1 MNLKRK
7 KWISIAAALLLA
19 AVQLCACGSA
29 AGGQSVET
37 SSGNVNGSQQEPY
50 RIIATIFPEYDWV
63 MNVLG
68 DNPAGVEV
76 TLLLDKGVDLHS
88 FQPSVDDIMKVTTCD
103 MLIYAGGES
112 DDWVGDIL
120 KEAANQNMRQ
130 LNLIE
135 ILGDQAK
142 TEELVEGMEGHD
154 HDHDHEGENHEHG
167 EEAHE
172 DETHDHEHADHDEE
186 YDEHVW
192 LSLRNAE
199 IFVRKIAEE
208 LSGLDPENAGLYQE
222 NAESYCA
229 DLKALDEEY
238 VRAVSE
244 AEKKTLLFGD
254 RFPFR
259 YLTDDYGLEY
269 YAAFAGCSA
278 ETEAS
283 FETVAFLA
291 QKTDE
296 LGLGT
301 VLTIDGSDRRIAETI
316 ISATKEKNQQ
326 ILTLDSMQSA
336 TGKDAETGSDYL
348 SIMRS
353 NLEVLKQALQ

>member
-88 FQPSVDDIMKVTTCD
+88 FQPSADDIMKVTTCD

-154 HDHDHEGENHEHG
+154 HDHEHT
-167 EEAHE
+167 
-172 DETHDHEHADHDEE
+172 DRDEE

-336 TGKDAETGSDYL
+336 TGKDAEAGSDYL

>member
-1 MNLKRK
+1 MKRK

-120 KEAANQNMRQ
+120 KGAANQNMRQ

-154 HDHDHEGENHEHG
+154 HDHEHT
-167 EEAHE
+167 
-172 DETHDHEHADHDEE
+172 DRDEE

-208 LSGLDPENAGLYQE
+208 LGGLDPENAGLYQE

>member
-1 MNLKRK
+1 MKRK

-29 AGGQSVET
+29 ASGQSVET

-142 TEELVEGMEGHD
+142 TEELVEGMKGHGHD
-154 HDHDHEGENHEHG
+154 HDHD
-167 EEAHE
+167 
-172 DETHDHEHADHDEE
+172 HADHDEE

-336 TGKDAETGSDYL
+336 TGKDAEAGSDYL

>member
-1 MNLKRK
+1 MRQMNLKRK

-29 AGGQSVET
+29 ASGQSVET

-120 KEAANQNMRQ
+120 KESANQNMRQ

-135 ILGDQAK
+135 ILGEQVK

-154 HDHDHEGENHEHG
+154 HDHEHT
-167 EEAHE
+167 
-172 DETHDHEHADHDEE
+172 DRDEE

-238 VRAVSE
+238 VRTVSE
-244 AEKKTLLFGD
+244 AGKNTLLFGD

-326 ILTLDSMQSA
+326 ILTMDSMQSA
-336 TGKDAETGSDYL
+336 TGKDAEAGSDYL

>member
-29 AGGQSVET
+29 ASGQSVET

-88 FQPSVDDIMKVTTCD
+88 FQPSADDIMKVTTCD

-120 KEAANQNMRQ
+120 KEAANQNMRK

-154 HDHDHEGENHEHG
+154 
-167 EEAHE
+167 
-172 DETHDHEHADHDEE
+172 HDHEHADHDEE

-208 LSGLDPENAGLYQE
+208 LGGLDPENAGLYQE

>member
-1 MNLKRK
+1 MKRK

-29 AGGQSVET
+29 ASGQSVET

-142 TEELVEGMEGHD
+142 TEELVEGMKGHGHD
-154 HDHDHEGENHEHG
+154 HDHD
-167 EEAHE
+167 
-172 DETHDHEHADHDEE
+172 HADHDEE

-326 ILTLDSMQSA
+326 ILTMDSMQSA
-336 TGKDAETGSDYL
+336 TGKDAEAGSDYL